1 MSRSNRYSYDHYE
14 PRPSYAPRSPTSERV
29 PRYAPRSPIT
39 KRRSSWPP
47 PAYAEDEVVSLR
59 RESNAQ
65 QLLQH
70 VGKDE
75 AAARGT
81 IDQEPLIIDNLDV
94 SRRNEHRYA
103 ASDSGR
109 DTRRPT
115 GMPTPPTSEDER
127 VRKARRKPS
136 KLVINEDE
144 RVPEV
149 SKRTSSPYAFTK
161 ATKLQSQTSSDRYT
175 SSDTLTPPS
184 SGAKTTRFASS
195 TPSSP
200 RRDSGRYS
208 PNARRGKDYFNSS
221 YAKNESAID
230 DGDVDYKTLSGK
242 GKKVTD
248 RPLTESPRISAV
260 DFAAPSLNSQPIRK
274 LNLDARR
281 NTDTQNTLPTLGRLN
296 VDKSRRVTPLMA
308 STSLSEAHNTDP
320 VSSATLNPKSADTY
334 PGYSRSRE
342 SSYASSRPVSP
353 AESTGRG
360 PAPGGRSPRLSAEF
374 SQNSSGVGSRPSSA
388 GASRPSSPSPQT
400 PSMESPRVGRT
411 DLDWSA
417 LLAANAAR
425 KSKAPSRLTSTV
437 PQEQYSGAPRK
448 ISSRDGPPASSNSLP
463 YPEDSTLMGS
473 TINMPQEQDHAYV
486 HSKQP
491 SYPPSTY
498 ESKDATRSASP
509 APSASSSYTS
519 ANSSRPS
526 FLNRAQSAHIAFQK
540 NGEKITPQVR
550 PRPAEIKRSESFATS
565 SEAKK
570 ELQLLYKKGLP
581 ACPRPDPTDK
591 YDDWY
596 TVTGATNI
604 DFCPDCIDALFERT
618 VFRPHFRR
626 SLPRNLDTKVRC
638 AFGSPWIRLAWL
650 LTLQQQRTDLSLL
663 KDLAEI
669 EETTDP
675 CPGAV
680 QTAQSWYGLRDPDGL
695 FVRDFHVCFGDVR
708 KIERLLPSLSG
719 TFVKLPHRASYEK
732 RTCAIRTDSNRFS
745 TYLDALVLTHE
756 RAISSRK
763 GADPMPFIELV
774 ERKTRLRECTRDVML
789 IGALWHFCPDVPTL
803 TVCEDCFESVVEPEI
818 KKNSSVARK
827 FNRTLQPVYS
837 EGIGSSCQLYSRRMR
852 KAFQRAVEDSDIKY
866 LNRKSKERRDAEVWL
881 QDRYKEV
888 MRKAKRLAQ
897 EGTVGEDDER
907 RLNREL
913 GKISTEWKE
922 KWE

>member
-1 MSRSNRYSYDHYE
+1 MSRPNNRYSYDHYQ
-14 PRPSYAPRSPTSERV
+14 PRPYYAPRSPTSERV
-29 PRYAPRSPIT
+29 PRYSPRSPVA

-47 PAYAEDEVVSLR
+47 PAFAEDEVVSLR

-65 QLLQH
+65 QLLRD

-81 IDQEPLIIDNLDV
+81 IDQEPLIIDNADV
-94 SRRNEHRYA
+94 KCDRRYA
-103 ASDSGR
+103 ASDSER
-109 DTRRPT
+109 DTRKPMA
-115 GMPTPPTSEDER
+115 MPTPPTSEDER
-127 VRKARRKPS
+127 ARKARRKPS
-136 KLVINEDE
+136 KLVINEDD
-144 RVPEV
+144 RVPEM

-161 ATKLQSQTSSDRYT
+161 PTKLQSTNSNDRY
-175 SSDTLTPPS
+175 SSRDTLTPPQ
-184 SGAKTTRFASS
+184 SGTKTTRFASS

-200 RRDSGRYS
+200 RRDSGRHS
-208 PNARRGKDYFNSS
+208 PNARRGNDYFNAG

-248 RPLTESPRISAV
+248 RPLVESPRVSAV
-260 DFAAPSLNSQPIRK
+260 DFAQPSINSQPIRK

-296 VDKSRRVTPLMA
+296 VDKSRRPTPLMA
-308 STSLSEAHNTDP
+308 STSLSEAQNTDP
-320 VSSATLNPKSADTY
+320 ISSATLNPKSADTY
-334 PGYSRSRE
+334 PGYPRSRE

-353 AESTGRG
+353 ADSIGRA
-360 PAPGGRSPRLSAEF
+360 PAPGARSPRMSAEY
-374 SQNSSGVGSRPSSA
+374 SQNSSGIQSRPSSA
-388 GASRPSSPSPQT
+388 GASRPGSPSPQT
-400 PSMESPRVGRT
+400 PSMESPRLGRT

-425 KSKAPSRLTSTV
+425 KTKAPASSRLASTV
-437 PQEQYSGAPRK
+437 PQEQYYDPPRK
-448 ISSRDGPPASSNSLP
+448 TSSRDGPPAPTSSLP

-473 TINMPQEQDHAYV
+473 SVSMPQEQDHAYV
-486 HSKQP
+486 HGKQP
-491 SYPPSTY
+491 SFAPSTY
-498 ESKDATRSASP
+498 ESRDAARSSSP
-509 APSASSSYTS
+509 APSTSSYTS
-519 ANSSRPS
+519 TAPARPG
-526 FLNRAQSAHIAFQK
+526 LDRARSAYLAFQQ
-540 NGEKITPQVR
+540 GEKGGPQSR
-550 PRPAEIKRSESFATS
+550 PRPAEIKRTESFATS

-570 ELQLLYKKGLP
+570 ELQALMKKGLP
-581 ACPRPDPTDK
+581 ACPRPDPIDG

-596 TVTGATNI
+596 TVIGATNI
-604 DFCPDCIDALFERT
+604 DFCPECIDTLFERT

-626 SLPRNLDTKVRC
+626 SLPRNLNTKVRC

-669 EETTDP
+669 EDTTDP
-675 CPGAV
+675 CPGAL
-680 QTAQSWYGLRDPDGL
+680 QTVQSWYGLRDPDGL

-708 KIERLLPSLSG
+708 KIERLLPTLSG
-719 TFVKLPHRASYEK
+719 IFVKLPHRASYEK
-732 RTCAIRTDSNRFS
+732 RVCAIRTDSNRFS
-745 TYLDALVLTHE
+745 TYLDALVSTHE
-756 RAISSRK
+756 RAVSSRK
-763 GADPMPFIELV
+763 GADPMPLIDLV
-774 ERKTRLRECTRDVML
+774 ERKTRLRECTKDNML
-789 IGALWHFCPDVPTL
+789 LGGLWHFAPDVPTM

-827 FNRTLQPVYS
+827 FNRTLQPVYG

-852 KAFQRAVEDSDIKY
+852 KVFQRAVEDNDLKY
-866 LNRKSKERRDAEVWL
+866 LSRKSKERREAELWL

-897 EGTVGEDDER
+897 EGGVGEDDER

-913 GKISTEWKE
+913 EKISMEWKE

>member
-1 MSRSNRYSYDHYE
+1 MSRSNRYSHDHYE
-14 PRPSYAPRSPTSERV
+14 PRSSYAPRPPPSERV

-59 RESNAQ
+59 RESNAH

-81 IDQEPLIIDNLDV
+81 IDQEPLIIDNLDS
-94 SRRNEHRYA
+94 SRRNEPHCA
-103 ASDSGR
+103 ASDSER

-127 VRKARRKPS
+127 ARKARRKPS

-144 RVPEV
+144 GVPEM
-149 SKRTSSPYAFTK
+149 SKRTSSPYAFAK
-161 ATKLQSQTSSDRYT
+161 PTKLQSQTSSDRYT
-175 SSDTLTPPS
+175 SSDNLTPPS
-184 SGAKTTRFASS
+184 SGAKGTRFASS

-200 RRDSGRYS
+200 RRDSGRHS
-208 PNARRGKDYFNSS
+208 PNARRGNDYFKSS
-221 YAKNESAID
+221 YVKNESAID
-230 DGDVDYKTLSGK
+230 DGDVEYKTLSGK

-260 DFAAPSLNSQPIRK
+260 DFGVPSLNSQPIRK

-281 NTDTQNTLPTLGRLN
+281 NTDTQNTLPTLGRFN
-296 VDKSRRVTPLMA
+296 VDKSRRPTPLMA

-320 VSSATLNPKSADTY
+320 VTSASLNPKSAETY
-334 PGYSRSRE
+334 SGYSRSRE

-360 PAPGGRSPRLSAEF
+360 PASGGRSPRLSAEF
-374 SQNSSGVGSRPSSA
+374 SQNSSGMGSQPSSA
-388 GASRPSSPSPQT
+388 SVSRPNSPSPRT
-400 PSMESPRVGRT
+400 PSMDSPRLGRT

-425 KSKAPSRLTSTV
+425 KAKVPSRLTSTV
-437 PQEQYSGAPRK
+437 PQKQYSEPSRR
-448 ISSRDGPPASSNSLP
+448 ISSRDEHAASTSSLP

-473 TINMPQEQDHAYV
+473 SISMPQEHDHAYV
-486 HSKQP
+486 HGKQT

-498 ESKDATRSASP
+498 ESKDATLSSSP
-509 APSASSSYTS
+509 APSTSSSYTS
-519 ANSSRPS
+519 ANSSRPGW
-526 FLNRAQSAHIAFQK
+526 NRAQSAYMSVQS
-540 NGEKITPQVR
+540 GEKFAPQAR

-570 ELQLLYKKGLP
+570 ELQVLIDKGLP
-581 ACPRPDPTDK
+581 ACPRSDPIDG

-596 TVTGATNI
+596 TVIGATNI
-604 DFCPDCIDALFERT
+604 DFCPDCIETLFERT

-626 SLPRNLDTKVRC
+626 SLPRNLNTKVRC

-669 EETTDP
+669 EDTTAP

-695 FVRDFHVCFGDVR
+695 FVRDFHVCFGDVK
-708 KIERLLPSLSG
+708 KIELLLPTLSR
-719 TFVKLPHRASYEK
+719 TFVKLPQRASYEK

-745 TYLDALVLTHE
+745 AYLDALVLTHE
-756 RAISSRK
+756 RALSSHK
-763 GADPMPFIELV
+763 EADPMPFIELV
-774 ERKTRLRECTRDVML
+774 ERKTRLQECTRDVML

-827 FNRTLQPVYS
+827 FNRTRQPVYG

-852 KAFQRAVEDSDIKY
+852 KVFQRAVEDSDFKY
-866 LNRKSKERRDAEVWL
+866 IARKSKERRDAELWL

-897 EGTVGEDDER
+897 EGPVGEDNER
-907 RLNREL
+907 RLHREL
-913 GKISTEWKE
+913 EKISTEWKE